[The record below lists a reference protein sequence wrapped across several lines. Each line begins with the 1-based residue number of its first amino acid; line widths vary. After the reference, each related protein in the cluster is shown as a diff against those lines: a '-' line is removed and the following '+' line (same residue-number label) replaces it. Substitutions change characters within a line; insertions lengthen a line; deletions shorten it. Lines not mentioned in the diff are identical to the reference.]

1 MLSIIKHCY
10 RILVLDKRNIVEEK
24 NVLQIQEIAMFNAAF
39 KREDDELIVALEG
52 RLDTLTSQDFEKE
65 LAKEL
70 TPNVHGLTIDV
81 SNVEYISSA
90 GLRTILAVQQYMEE
104 NDFRN
109 VKMVHINDVIRDV
122 FNVTGFDELVDIED

>member
-1 MLSIIKHCY
+1 
-10 RILVLDKRNIVEEK
+10 
-24 NVLQIQEIAMFNAAF
+24 MFNAVF
-39 KREDDELIVALEG
+39 KKEDDELIVALEG

-70 TPNVHGLTIDV
+70 TPDVHGLTIDV